1 MYAPN
6 SLDNFAR
13 VLWSACALAQSSA
26 RLSPDDTGS
35 SVNAPPYSLPSPEKQ
50 QQLQQNAKDIHF
62 DFDRYDLKPED
73 QRSLQETANWLK
85 ANPSVHV
92 AIAGDAD
99 ERGEIVYNLALSDK
113 RAQAARDALVSMGV
127 SPDQIVFATGW
138 GKLYPTCNQ
147 TDENCWSQN
156 RRAHFEM
163 W

>member
-1 MYAPN
+1 MRQMVLTTLLA
-6 SLDNFAR
+6 F
-13 VLWSACALAQSSA
+13 LWSAFALAQSSA
-26 RLSPDDTGS
+26 KLSTDDSGS
-35 SVNAPPYSLPSPEKQ
+35 SVSPPPYSLPSPEQQ
-50 QQLQQNAKDIHF
+50 QQLQQNARDIHF

-73 QRSLQETANWLK
+73 QQSLQATANWLK

-113 RAQAARDALVSMGV
+113 RAQAAREALVGMGV

-147 TDENCWSQN
+147 SDENCWSQN